1 MGRLQIILT
10 CLTLFSLTA
19 LGQERQCKRPDYGK
33 WDLDFKDGEID
44 DYTIWFKLDTFTQY
58 LKGGQENHGELQG
71 DKNDCFWTLTFEKV
85 QGDTTA
91 TEVWI
96 IFEDLKEKKAKFRMT
111 PKGNLH
117 VTLGEGKMTKQK
129 SNIVLY

>member
-33 WDLDFKDGEID
+33 WDIDFKDGEID